1 MSHLAASIVL
11 REIQKNPGL
20 LLCAA
25 TGSSP
30 RGLYGKLAEHAKLD
44 REQFSRMRIIKLD
57 EWGGVPENHPVTC
70 EYFLRNRLLD
80 PLAIP
85 REHYIS
91 FASDPQNPVEE
102 CKRIRSRLQAE
113 GPVDICI
120 LGLGGNGHLALNEPA
135 VELQPFCHVA
145 TLTEKSLQHSMIA
158 DLEKKPGYGL
168 TLGMQEILQSR
179 KIIMLV
185 SGKEKMEVAEKFL
198 EAKVSTNLPASFL
211 WLHPHVEC
219 LVDREAMK

>member
-1 MSHLAASIVL
+1 
-11 REIQKNPGL
+11 
-20 LLCAA
+20 
-25 TGSSP
+25 
-30 RGLYGKLAEHAKLD
+30 
-44 REQFSRMRIIKLD
+44 
-57 EWGGVPENHPVTC
+57 
-70 EYFLRNRLLD
+70 
-80 PLAIP
+80 
-85 REHYIS
+85 
-91 FASDPQNPVEE
+91 
-102 CKRIRSRLQAE
+102 
-113 GPVDICI
+113 
-120 LGLGGNGHLALNEPA
+120 
-135 VELQPFCHVA
+135 
-145 TLTEKSLQHSMIA
+145 MIA